1 MMAPLNWK
9 SQPGSKFNE
18 AEVPPKPLKPANDN
32 SKAPPAPKTVEA
44 DKPKIVATEW
54 KWVNPKTIP
63 PRSWLYGYHYIR
75 KYISTTVS
83 PGGLGKTSNSIVEAL
98 SMASDRSLVGE
109 RVHERC
115 RVWLFNEDPRDELD
129 RRIAAACLHYGIKPE
144 EIAGRLFVDSF
155 REQSFVAAVH
165 AQNRVEI
172 AIPFAEVLEAEIKRR
187 EIDVLIMDPFV
198 STHRVS
204 ENDNMMIDAVIKQFW
219 QPILERTNCAVEFVH
234 HSKKLGGAEVTAE
247 SARGAVALIG
257 AARSARAL
265 NGMTREEADKAHVD
279 NHRLYF
285 RITDAKANMAPPS
298 AKSTWRKLES
308 ISLGNDTASRPTDL
322 VGVAT
327 EWKWPG
333 TMAGVTVAD
342 LRAAQAEIASGEWMD
357 AVQAGEKW
365 AGHAVAKAM
374 GLDLDNR
381 VDKALV
387 RECLK
392 AWKANGMFKVES
404 RNNEKREPRNY
415 LVVGEWAVDT
425 DPGEP

>member
-1 MMAPLNWK
+1 MVALPKKIEVQTYNY
-9 SQPGSKFNE
+9 QPGK
-18 AEVPPKPLKPANDN
+18 PPPEIPAAANDN
-32 SKAPPAPKTVEA
+32 AAPSKAS
-44 DKPKIVATEW
+44 IVATEW
-54 KWVNPKTIP
+54 KWVDPKMIP

-98 SMASDRSLVGE
+98 SMATDRPLVGE

-129 RRIAAACLHYGIKPE
+129 RRIAASCIHYGIKPE
-144 EIAGRLFVDSF
+144 EITGHLFVDSF
-155 REQSFVAAVH
+155 REQNFVAAVQ
-165 AQNRVEI
+165 AKNEI
-172 AIPFAEVLEAEIKRR
+172 KIAVPLAEALETEIKRR
-187 EIDVLIMDPFV
+187 KIDVLIMDPFV
-198 STHRVS
+198 STHQVS

-234 HSKKLGGAEVTAE
+234 HTKKLGGAEVTAE

-265 NGMTREEADKAHVD
+265 NGMTQDEADKAHVD
-279 NHRLYF
+279 NRRLYF

-308 ISLGNDTASRPTDL
+308 VPLGNDTTDRPTDL

-327 EWKWPG
+327 EWKWPD
-333 TMAGVTVAD
+333 TMAGVTVAN
-342 LRAAQAEIASGEWMD
+342 LRAVQSEIAAGEWMD
-357 AVQAGEKW
+357 AIQAGDRW
-365 AGHAVAKAM
+365 AGCAVAKVM
-374 GLDLDNR
+374 GLDVDNKSDR
-381 VDKALV
+381 ALV

-392 AWKANGMFKVES
+392 AWKASGMFRVET

-415 LVVGEWAVDT
+415 LVVGEWASDL
-425 DPGEP
+425 DPGRD

>member
-1 MMAPLNWK
+1 MAALPK
-9 SQPGSKFNE
+9 IPEHVFKFEPGKKAPE
-18 AEVPPKPLKPANDN
+18 IPAAANDN
-32 SKAPPAPKTVEA
+32 AASKPA
-44 DKPKIVATEW
+44 IIATEW
-54 KWVNPKTIP
+54 KWVDPKVIP
-63 PRSWLYGYHYIR
+63 PRSWLHGYHYIR

-98 SMASDRSLVGE
+98 SMAADRPLLGE

-129 RRIAAACLHYGIKPE
+129 RRIAASCIHYGINPQ
-144 EIAGRLFVDSF
+144 EIAGHLFVDSF
-155 REQSFVAAVH
+155 REQSFVSAVQ
-165 AQNRVEI
+165 AKNEI
-172 AIPFAEVLEAEIKRR
+172 KIAVPFAEVLETEIRR
-187 EIDVLIMDPFV
+187 RKIDVLIMDPFV
-198 STHRVS
+198 STHQVS
-204 ENDNMMIDAVIKQFW
+204 ENDNMMIDAVIKKFW

-265 NGMTREEADKAHVD
+265 NGMTQDEADKAHVE
-279 NHRLYF
+279 NRRLYF

-308 ISLGNDTASRPTDL
+308 VSLENDTFDRPADL

-327 EWKWPG
+327 EWKWPD
-333 TMAGVTVAD
+333 TMASVTVAN
-342 LRAAQAEIASGEWMD
+342 LRAVQSEIAAGEWMD
-357 AVQAGEKW
+357 AIQAGERW
-365 AGHAVAKAM
+365 AGYAVAKVM
-374 GLDLDNR
+374 GLNLDNKA
-381 VDKALV
+381 DKALV

-392 AWKANGMFKVES
+392 AWKGSGMFKIET

-415 LVVGEWAVDT
+415 LVVGEWAL
-425 DPGEP
+425 DPNPGADST